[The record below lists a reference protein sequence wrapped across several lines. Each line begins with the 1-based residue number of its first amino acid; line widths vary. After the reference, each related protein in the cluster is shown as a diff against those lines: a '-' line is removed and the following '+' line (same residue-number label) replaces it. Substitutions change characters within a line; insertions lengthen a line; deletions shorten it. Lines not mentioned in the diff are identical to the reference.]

1 MAALFLFLLL
11 LIPFLLLIIIKTK
24 TQNRNLPPSPPK
36 LPILGNLHQLGSLPH
51 QSLWQLSRKYGP
63 DIFQFHF
70 GRIRSVIIS
79 SPEAAKQVMKVNDLA
94 TCSRPSFDG
103 SRRLTYDYLDVGFS
117 PYAENWRFMRKMIIL
132 ELFSLKRVK
141 SFRFVREEE
150 VGFLIDSLRNRSGS
164 VVNLTE
170 KLFALT
176 ANVTFR
182 MSFGFN
188 YHGTEFDQDRS
199 VINYILLFIKMDSVM
214 VSVLKIVD
222 KWSGH
227 HARIERVFGE
237 LDGFFSHVI
246 DEHLK
251 HGSHEKADDEKDM
264 IDVLLGVED
273 EESRL
278 GQSSRFKR
286 DNIKAVLL
294 NLFLG
299 GVDTAA
305 LTLDWAMAR
314 LLANPTSMKKAQD
327 EVRNIIGDR
336 GRVTEDDL
344 EKLEYMKMIVKETL
358 RLHPPAPLLIPRE
371 SMSDVKICG
380 YDVPA
385 KTVIYVNAWGIGRDP
400 NYWKD
405 AEKFI
410 PERFAEGTSSPDYRG
425 QSFEYLPF
433 GSGRRVCPGI
443 HMGTITVEIALANLL
458 YCFDWKLPEGMKPE
472 DVTMEERS
480 GVSLTASRKEPLLL
494 VPVHWA
500 K

>member
-79 SPEAAKQVMKVNDLA
+79 SPEAAKQVM
-94 TCSRPSFDG
+94 
-103 SRRLTYDYLDVGFS
+103 RLTYDYLDVGFS

-182 MSFGFN
+182 MSFGEVV
-188 YHGTEFDQDRS
+188 GSISAEQSLGR
-199 VINYILLFIKMDSVM
+199 VIGW
-214 VSVLKIVD
+214 IVD

>member
-188 YHGTEFDQDRS
+188 YHGTEFDQD
-199 VINYILLFIKMDSVM
+199 
-214 VSVLKIVD
+214 
-222 KWSGH
+222 SGH

-286 DNIKAVLL
+286 DNIKAVLLYDYKPFPSCNVLL

-385 KTVIYVNAWGIGRDP
+385 KTVIY
-400 NYWKD
+400 YWKD

>member
-24 TQNRNLPPSPPK
+24 TQNRS
-36 LPILGNLHQLGSLPH
+36 NLHQLGSLPH

-188 YHGTEFDQDRS
+188 YHGTEFDQDRFHEVVHQAEEVVGS
-199 VINYILLFIKMDSVM
+199 ISAEQ
-214 VSVLKIVD
+214 S
-222 KWSGH
+222 
-227 HARIERVFGE
+227 

-405 AEKFI
+405 
-410 PERFAEGTSSPDYRG
+410 G

>member
-79 SPEAAKQVMKVNDLA
+79 SPEAAKQVM
-94 TCSRPSFDG
+94 
-103 SRRLTYDYLDVGFS
+103 RLTYDYLDVGFS

-214 VSVLKIVD
+214 
-222 KWSGH
+222 
-227 HARIERVFGE
+227 ARIERVFGE

>member
-214 VSVLKIVD
+214 
-222 KWSGH
+222 
-227 HARIERVFGE
+227 
-237 LDGFFSHVI
+237 
-246 DEHLK
+246 
-251 HGSHEKADDEKDM
+251 
-264 IDVLLGVED
+264 
-273 EESRL
+273 
-278 GQSSRFKR
+278 SSRFKR

-344 EKLEYMKMIVKETL
+344 EKLEYMKMIVKET
-358 RLHPPAPLLIPRE
+358 LIPRE

>member
-24 TQNRNLPPSPPK
+24 TQNRS
-36 LPILGNLHQLGSLPH
+36 NLHQLGSLPH

-188 YHGTEFDQDRS
+188 YHGTEFDQDRFHE
-199 VINYILLFIKMDSVM
+199 VVHQAEE
-214 VSVLKIVD
+214 V
-222 KWSGH
+222 
-227 HARIERVFGE
+227 
-237 LDGFFSHVI
+237 HVI